1 MGKIKA
7 ATPANK
13 SAKRKNKR
21 IKAVR
26 GHPNDPET
34 KRKIQYR
41 VKKACLA
48 NKAIFIG
55 KTCAKGGL
63 NQRFL
68 AKYKKMGFKRGDIQP
83 IYKTTSE
90 KYAAEVEKMAIG
102 AVTSDSCM

>member
-1 MGKIKA
+1 M
-7 ATPANK
+7 
-13 SAKRKNKR
+13 
-21 IKAVR
+21 
-26 GHPNDPET
+26 
-34 KRKIQYR
+34 
-41 VKKACLA
+41 KKACLA